1 MDETILSEKTGENEN
16 NLNPDGD
23 ISNNITGDSG
33 SQETV
38 TDKPLEINDDGK
50 EMNNEMVSE
59 EVSDEVSEEE
69 SGNRFQEFFS
79 ERVEADNPKMTEVLK
94 IFLQMRDV
102 DEELFEIEEEKG
114 DLPENIDSIRSKI
127 ESLETKL
134 GKKKNDQKETDDEKL
149 KLEADNASYEER
161 INKYDEQKYDV
172 RSNNEYDE
180 IVKTIESLF
189 EEVKKNEFRIKEINA
204 NADAITAE
212 INELESKYSELK
224 TELDEKQALLNE
236 LNEQFQ
242 QEDIKLK
249 EKRSELSTK
258 LDPQS
263 SALYERINKMHNGE
277 ATAIVRKSNCSGC
290 YNSIPPQRV
299 IEIKAAEKVYTCQ
312 SCGRILISEELMG
325 S

>member
-1 MDETILSEKTGENEN
+1 MNETTISDQSNEN
-16 NLNPDGD
+16 KDNLTPEKDL
-23 ISNNITGDSG
+23 NINVAEDSG
-33 SQETV
+33 SQENLSE
-38 TDKPLEINDDGK
+38 KPVDEK
-50 EMNNEMVSE
+50 EEVAIENNSE
-59 EVSDEVSEEE
+59 ENIGEGTEEE

-79 ERVEADNPKMTEVLK
+79 ERVEADNPKMTETLK
-94 IFLQMRDV
+94 IFLQLKDV

-114 DLPENIDSIRSKI
+114 DLPENIDSIQSKI
-127 ESLETKL
+127 ETLENKL
-134 GKKKNDQKETDDEKL
+134 KKKKEDQTSTDSEKA

-180 IVKTIESLF
+180 IIKTIEGLF
-189 EEVKKNEFRIKEINA
+189 EEVKKNEIRIKEINA

-212 INELESKYSELK
+212 ITLLEGKFSELK
-224 TELDEKQALLNE
+224 TDLDEKQELLDE
-236 LNEQFQ
+236 LNKQFQ
-242 QEDIKLK
+242 QEDVKLK
-249 EKRSELSTK
+249 DKRNELASK

-263 SALYERINKMHNGE
+263 SALYERINRMHKGE

-299 IEIKAAEKVYTCQ
+299 IEIKAAEKVFTCQ